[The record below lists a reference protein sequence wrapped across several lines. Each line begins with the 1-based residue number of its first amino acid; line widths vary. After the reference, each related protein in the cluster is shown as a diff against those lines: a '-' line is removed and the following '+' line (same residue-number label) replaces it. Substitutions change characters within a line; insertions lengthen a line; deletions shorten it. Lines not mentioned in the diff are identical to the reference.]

1 MSFTSRTHTAAK
13 GRLVRAAELTHTCL
27 SGFCLVESSLAPPRL
42 KMLTDMILEE
52 EFDKNGECWY
62 EQQDLEH
69 DLHLAAE
76 LGKTLLDRNHEL
88 EQALQQMYSTN
99 QEQLQEIEYLT
110 KQVDLLRQMNDQ
122 HAKVY
127 EQLDTAARD
136 LEQDNRRL
144 VQDNRLAQQKIHSL
158 TEAVEGLQTYME
170 DLQTQVEELKTA
182 QAERKK
188 REAAEQRRSLGAQS
202 VSCLK
207 ELYDLH
213 QDRHLADDNWR
224 QGGLWSPN
232 SSFYDRDRREDP
244 EEENAALQRSVQT
257 LQSQIAAERSRRE
270 AAERE
275 SELTVRENKGLEQR
289 LTVLA
294 GCRARQKE
302 LEAEVEQLR
311 LLWRAD
317 CANSVRRA
325 DQLLLPDTVFF
336 ASEDRP
342 KSWQDEMEEN
352 VEKDE
357 EQRRHNRQRCNSD
370 GFLRATNPEQIRRSH
385 EQLCIRRAEAVKQ
398 RGISL
403 LNEVD
408 AQYSALQVKYD
419 ELLRRCQQATDG
431 LSHKAVQTSTSPLVG
446 SRTRGRL
453 SSSSTVCEL
462 TVVVEDCQQPE
473 YKALFNQIFT
483 CIQKTKEDLSENRH
497 PIRNGDI
504 VSSAK

>member
-1 MSFTSRTHTAAK
+1 
-13 GRLVRAAELTHTCL
+13 
-27 SGFCLVESSLAPPRL
+27 
-42 KMLTDMILEE
+42 MLTDMILEE
-52 EFDKNGECWY
+52 EFDKNGEPWY
-62 EQQDLEH
+62 DPQDLEH

-127 EQLDTAARD
+127 EQLDMAARD
-136 LEQDNRRL
+136 LEQGNQRL

-158 TEAVEGLQTYME
+158 TEAIEGLQTYME
-170 DLQTQVEELKTA
+170 DLQTQVEELKA
-182 QAERKK
+182 AHAERNM
-188 REAAEQRRSLGAQS
+188 RDLAEQRRSLGAQS

-213 QDRHLADDNWR
+213 QDRHLAHDSLHMD
-224 QGGLWSPN
+224 GLWSPRG
-232 SSFYDRDRREDP
+232 SFSGRDGHQDP
-244 EEENAALQRSVQT
+244 EEENQALQRTVQT
-257 LQSQIAAERSRRE
+257 LQSQIAVERSRRE

-275 SELTVRENKGLEQR
+275 SELTVMENRGLEQR
-289 LTVLA
+289 LALLD

-317 CANSVRRA
+317 CANSVRRP

-336 ASEDRP
+336 ASEER
-342 KSWQDEMEEN
+342 SSSGHEEMEEK

-357 EQRRHNRQRCNSD
+357 EQRRYSRQRCNSD
-370 GFLRATNPEQIRRSH
+370 SVLRAMNPDEIRRGH

-419 ELLRRCQQATDG
+419 ELLRRCQQATDE
-431 LSHKAVQTSTSPLVG
+431 LSHKAVQTSNSPFG
-446 SRTRGRL
+446 SSRTRRRL
-453 SSSSTVCEL
+453 SSSSAPSDL
-462 TVVVEDCQQPE
+462 TVVLEDGQQPE
-473 YKALFNQIFT
+473 YKALFNEIFT
-483 CIQKTKEDLSENRH
+483 CIQKTKEDLSENRR
-497 PIRNGDI
+497 PVKD
-504 VSSAK
+504 SDSQDSAK